1 MYRGNIRENIEKLSK
16 LGYEGVEISLRDPK
30 IIKKEEL
37 KEALKKNSMTLT
49 TLGTGQADASEV
61 ITFINPDKTVRKAA
75 VNRIKEHID
84 LASEFNSFVITGLIR
99 GNLPVKFC
107 FRFFDKLGCI

>member
-16 LGYEGVEISLRDPK
+16 SGYEGVEISLRDPK

-49 TLGTGQADASEV
+49 TVGTGQAVASEV

-75 VNRIKEHID
+75 VDRIKEHID
-84 LASEFNSFVITGLIR
+84 LTSEFNL
-99 GNLPVKFC
+99 C
-107 FRFFDKLGCI
+107 

>member
-1 MYRGNIRENIEKLSK
+1 
-16 LGYEGVEISLRDPK
+16 
-30 IIKKEEL
+30 
-37 KEALKKNSMTLT
+37 MTLT
-49 TLGTGQADASEV
+49 ILGTGQADASEV

-84 LASEFNSFVITGLIR
+84 LASEFNSFVIIGLIR
-99 GNLPVKFC
+99 GNLTVKFC